1 MQLNE
6 NAMLLLSGLA
16 GLFWYVWRGDRHVL
30 KTLEEKTHKSLTKP
44 ECDIIIKEV
53 KEEFKE
59 QQKSFIQEVRTA
71 NDGIRAEILELRREI
86 ISILHRPWNGNER
99 RG

>member
-16 GLFWYVWRGDRHVL
+16 ALFWYVWRGDRHVL
-30 KTLEEKTHKSLTKP
+30 KTLEEKIHKSLTKP
-44 ECDIIIKEV
+44 ECDTIIKEV
-53 KEEFKE
+53 KEEFKD
-59 QQKSFIQEVRTA
+59 QQKSFIQEMRAAHNETRSE
-71 NDGIRAEILELRREI
+71 IRELRREI
-86 ISILHRPWNGNER
+86 ISIIQRPWNGNER